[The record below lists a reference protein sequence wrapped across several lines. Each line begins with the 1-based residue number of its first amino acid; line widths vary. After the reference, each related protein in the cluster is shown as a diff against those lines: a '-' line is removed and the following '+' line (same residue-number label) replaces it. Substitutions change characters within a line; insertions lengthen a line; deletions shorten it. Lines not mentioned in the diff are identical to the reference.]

1 MAPSFYPLCP
11 SHHCLT
17 LNLHPFLHIST
28 IRKYRNYKTLHLTF
42 LASSQTHEVQYPLKF
57 EDKELKEKLS
67 QQQYDVTQNKGTERY
82 TGSSQ
87 Y

>member
-1 MAPSFYPLCP
+1 M
-11 SHHCLT
+11 
-17 LNLHPFLHIST
+17 
-28 IRKYRNYKTLHLTF
+28 
-42 LASSQTHEVQYPLKF
+42 HEAQYPLKF

-82 TGSSQ
+82 TGSSL